1 MLEVWELQFWVLV
14 GILIPTLQAC
24 VETYLQKHHLVH
36 KATCRYPEHKEG
48 RSTLPCLNLP
58 LKALIVY
65 KSIMPLSKA
74 QRRQIYASLSS
85 IVEHSFLDDRDGDA
99 ADDASRRRKQ
109 IIAAHTP
116 SLSSS
121 PIPIAQQQKQTNHR
135 HVQSFVVVYTMIF
148 FNGCCFTAVVPS
160 VPFYLQLF
168 AAPPSFL
175 GLVVSFY
182 SLGQICGSTLLASWL
197 NDKLNSK
204 TLLTL
209 TSAMGLVGSIFYVIA
224 SNQWHVLFSRWLT
237 GISAGWEFTTE
248 LAFIARNTTCEER
261 TVFLASVTA
270 LNVVGFLLG
279 PGLSTLISMLKFN
292 VMGLEINEYTGPG
305 WLLVIMFV
313 IDLIMVRAC
322 FQESS
327 APLPSE
333 SKQNKLLLDEKEN
346 GGYGATNKDIDTV
359 ESQINPEQHPT
370 SLLVI
375 ASLIFVQFTLMCAWS
390 VLETIT
396 SPLAEDS
403 FGWHIAECNMLYTC
417 GGAASL
423 LAYISFVVASKRI
436 EDRVLIC
443 VAIGTCFVGLM
454 LMVAW
459 SSPMLPPYLWRFI
472 AGYLIMNAGFMTG
485 RPVTIALFSKL
496 IPERYQGSYL
506 GIMVAGG
513 STARTVGPF
522 LAVFCYYHIEEGGDV
537 LFGSI
542 AAIMITCLAVMCML
556 WSSFVSSAT
565 GTEKSSGVVVLSH
578 HSDNAS
584 IHVSTREQSAQ
595 SRTT

>member
-1 MLEVWELQFWVLV
+1 
-14 GILIPTLQAC
+14 
-24 VETYLQKHHLVH
+24 
-36 KATCRYPEHKEG
+36 
-48 RSTLPCLNLP
+48 
-58 LKALIVY
+58 
-65 KSIMPLSKA
+65 MPLSKA

-85 IVEHSFLDDRDGDA
+85 IVEHSFLDDHDDDA
-99 ADDASRRRKQ
+99 AADASRRRKQ

-121 PIPIAQQQKQTNHR
+121 PIPIAQQKQINHR

-209 TSAMGLVGSIFYVIA
+209 TSAMGLVGSTFYVIA

-313 IDLIMVRAC
+313 VDLIMVRAL

-327 APLPSE
+327 APLTSE
-333 SKQNKLLLDEKEN
+333 SKLLLDKKEN

-359 ESQINPEQHPT
+359 ESQINPEQHPP

-375 ASLIFVQFTLMCAWS
+375 ASLIYVQFTLMSSWS

-396 SPLAEDS
+396 SPLAGDS
-403 FGWHIAECNMLYTC
+403 FGWHIAECNTLFTC

-423 LAYISFVVASKRI
+423 LAYVSFVVASKKI

-443 VAIGTCFVGLM
+443 LAIGSCFVGLM
-454 LMVAW
+454 LMIAW

-485 RPVTIALFSKL
+485 RPVTIALYSKL
-496 IPERYQGSYL
+496 IPEKYQGSYL

-542 AAIMITCLAVMCML
+542 AAIMITCLAAMCML
-556 WSSFVSSAT
+556 WPSFVPSASGKEKIT
-565 GTEKSSGVVVLSH
+565 SVKKSSGAVVSSH
-578 HSDNAS
+578 HSDNVS
-584 IHVSTREQSAQ
+584 MHVNKGTISS
-595 SRTT
+595 

>member
-1 MLEVWELQFWVLV
+1 
-14 GILIPTLQAC
+14 
-24 VETYLQKHHLVH
+24 
-36 KATCRYPEHKEG
+36 
-48 RSTLPCLNLP
+48 
-58 LKALIVY
+58 
-65 KSIMPLSKA
+65 MPLSKA

-85 IVEHSFLDDRDGDA
+85 IVEHSFLDDRD
-99 ADDASRRRKQ
+99 DDARQKQ
-109 IIAAHTP
+109 IITAHTP

-121 PIPIAQQQKQTNHR
+121 PIPIAQQKQINHR

-204 TLLTL
+204 TILTL
-209 TSAMGLVGSIFYVIA
+209 TSAMGLVGSTFYVIA

-279 PGLSTLISMLKFN
+279 PGLSTLVSMLKFN
-292 VMGLEINEYTGPG
+292 LMGLEINEYTGPG

-313 IDLIMVRAC
+313 VDLIMVRA
-322 FQESS
+322 
-327 APLPSE
+327 AVPLPSE

-346 GGYGATNKDIDTV
+346 DGYGATNKDIDRV
-359 ESQINPEQHPT
+359 ESQINPEQHPP

-375 ASLIFVQFTLMCAWS
+375 SSLIFVQFTLMCAWS

-396 SPLAEDS
+396 SPLAGDS
-403 FGWHIAECNMLYTC
+403 FGWHIAECNILFTM

-423 LAYISFVVASKRI
+423 LAYVSFVVASKKI

-443 VAIGTCFVGLM
+443 LAIGTCFVGLM
-454 LMVAW
+454 LMIAW
-459 SSPMLPPYLWRFI
+459 SSPMWPPYLWRFI
-472 AGYLIMNAGFMTG
+472 AGYLVMNAGFMTG
-485 RPVTIALFSKL
+485 RPVTIALYSKL
-496 IPERYQGSYL
+496 IPEKYQGSYL

-522 LAVFCYYHIEEGGDV
+522 LAVFCYYHIDDGGNV

-542 AAIMITCLAVMCML
+542 AAIMITCLAVMCIF
-556 WSSFVSSAT
+556 WPSFVPSAS
-565 GTEKSSGVVVLSH
+565 GKEKITSVKKGSGAVVSSH
-578 HSDNAS
+578 HSDNVS
-584 IHVSTREQSAQ
+584 MHVNKGTISH

>member
-1 MLEVWELQFWVLV
+1 
-14 GILIPTLQAC
+14 
-24 VETYLQKHHLVH
+24 
-36 KATCRYPEHKEG
+36 
-48 RSTLPCLNLP
+48 
-58 LKALIVY
+58 
-65 KSIMPLSKA
+65 MPLSRA

-99 ADDASRRRKQ
+99 AADASRRRKQ

-121 PIPIAQQQKQTNHR
+121 PIPIAQQQKQINHR

-197 NDKLNSK
+197 NGKLNSK

-209 TSAMGLVGSIFYVIA
+209 TSAMGLVGSTFYVIA

-279 PGLSTLISMLKFN
+279 PGLSTLISRLKFN

-322 FQESS
+322 FQSS
-327 APLPSE
+327 TPLPSE
-333 SKQNKLLLDEKEN
+333 SKQSKLLLDEKEN

-359 ESQINPEQHPT
+359 ESQINPEQHPP

-396 SPLAEDS
+396 SPLAGDS
-403 FGWHIAECNMLYTC
+403 FGWHIVECNMLYTC

-423 LAYISFVVASKRI
+423 LAYVSFVVASKRI

-454 LMVAW
+454 LMIAW
-459 SSPMLPPYLWRFI
+459 SSPICRRI
-472 AGYLIMNAGFMTG
+472 
-485 RPVTIALFSKL
+485 
-496 IPERYQGSYL
+496 
-506 GIMVAGG
+506 
-513 STARTVGPF
+513 
-522 LAVFCYYHIEEGGDV
+522 
-537 LFGSI
+537 FG
-542 AAIMITCLAVMCML
+542 
-556 WSSFVSSAT
+556 
-565 GTEKSSGVVVLSH
+565 
-578 HSDNAS
+578 AS
-584 IHVSTREQSAQ
+584 LLDT
-595 SRTT
+595 